1 MPEVG
6 GDSTVKVRALTASE
20 VRAEFGCLT
29 DADGLPA
36 RRSVA
41 DIIRRLLTVRGVLN
55 PDALITAVAGLAAP
69 GPARSDAVTVR
80 LKSVLEQMQAAGEVQ
95 QARSAAG
102 VVCWLASP
110 VEVSLPDGRTLLLGQ
125 CGDSAPNGVDDDLFP
140 NGFAPDAQAL
150 IDYLG
155 PPSYRFDLKMLGVA
169 GWRDASPGDVAGA
182 LSAAAQDQT
191 PPESTSA
198 NGLGAW
204 IGTPRFETTV
214 LTPGFANL
222 PDQVR
227 RALALT
233 ARPLDDSLSSWSLAP
248 AIGAEL
254 DAWLGRPDRSDVED
268 DEAADPGQERVL
280 GASVSRRLIVEAGP
294 GSGKT
299 RVACGRV
306 ARLIDDGAAA
316 TRIFMISFTQAA
328 VGELRARIGGFLA
341 DPGEAGD
348 VQIATLDSLAGGFRS
363 GFGLNDRQ
371 MGFEG
376 GIGGALD
383 LLKAGDRGLVSYL
396 GTLEHVIIDEAQ
408 DLTGDRRDLV
418 EALVRALPASCGVT
432 LFEDPAQAIYDWAG
446 GTGGSLSSTLLSAP
460 ELSFSKVILDRDHRT
475 RDPELKRLK
484 AELREVLQSGQEPA
498 AIYHAVRAAIET
510 VAEPSSILSQPGSI
524 PRSTLVLFRGRG
536 ELLSAA
542 ARFWRD
548 GLPVRVRLTG
558 RSKSTAAWIGSLFRA
573 SEATSLSRGDFDLL
587 WRDLWPRPGALSADD
602 AWRTLRTIAGVGPRG
617 GVDLLRLGRRIDTPS
632 PPLAVAL
639 SSTGR
644 AGPILSTIH
653 GSKGQESEHVVLAL
667 PRAAGVPPLEEA
679 RVLFVAATRARTSL
693 SVAAARPVSGEP
705 FRDRVWSRWRDGHAR
720 IEIGVDGDV
729 DVLRTAFPDGEDS
742 SITEA
747 RQQTLWAVSDT
758 PIALRA
764 IRRTSGWNLIADG
777 GTFDGRDLGFLS
789 DGVSTDLR
797 AIGRDRHG
805 GALPGSTLRGLF
817 VVGTRTVVLETPDGA
832 VRFGLAPVVAGL
844 AFVYFNPAAVA
855 GPAGA
860 AA

>member
-1 MPEVG
+1 M
-6 GDSTVKVRALTASE
+6 KVRALTASE
-20 VRAEFGCLT
+20 VRTEFGCLP

-36 RRSVA
+36 RRGAA
-41 DIIRRLLTVRGVLN
+41 DIIRRLLTIRGSVSL
-55 PDALITAVAGLAAP
+55 DDLITTVAGLAVPEQAP
-69 GPARSDAVTVR
+69 SDAVRVR
-80 LKSVLEQMQAAGEVQ
+80 LRSVLEQMQAAGEVK
-95 QARSAAG
+95 QALSAAG
-102 VVCWLASP
+102 VLCWLASP

-125 CGDSAPNGVDDDLFP
+125 NGDAAPKDANDDLFP
-140 NGFAPDAQAL
+140 SGSAPDPQAL

-155 PPSYRFDLKMLGVA
+155 PPAYRFDLKELDIA
-169 GWRDASPGDVAGA
+169 GWRHASLEDLAGA
-182 LSAAAQDQT
+182 LSAVAPDQ
-191 PPESTSA
+191 PPLEQTSTT
-198 NGLGAW
+198 GLGAW
-204 IGTPRFETTV
+204 IQTPRFETTV
-214 LTPGFANL
+214 LTPDFAAL

-233 ARPLDDSLSSWSLAP
+233 ARPLDDSFSKWSLGA
-248 AIGAEL
+248 ALGAEL
-254 DAWLGRPDRSDVED
+254 DAWLGRPDSSDAEN
-268 DEAADPGQERVL
+268 DEATDPGQELVL
-280 GASVSRRLIVEAGP
+280 AAAGSRRLVVEAGP

-348 VQIATLDSLAGGFRS
+348 VQISTLDSLAGGFRS
-363 GFGLNDRQ
+363 GFGLDDPPV
-371 MGFEG
+371 GFEA
-376 GIGGALD
+376 GITGALN
-383 LLKAGDRGLVSYL
+383 LLAAGDRGLVSYL
-396 GTLEHVIIDEAQ
+396 GTLEHVVIDEAQ

-418 EALVRALPASCGVT
+418 EALVRALPTSCGVT

-446 GTGGSLSSTLLSAP
+446 GTGESLSSTLLSTP
-460 ELSFSKVILDRDHRT
+460 ELAFSKVILDRDHRT
-475 RDPELKRLK
+475 RDPELQRLK
-484 AELREVLQSGQEPA
+484 AELREVLQSGLEPA
-498 AIYHAVRAAIET
+498 AIYDALRAAIET
-510 VAEPSSILSQPGSI
+510 AAEPSSILSQPGSI

-536 ELLSAA
+536 ELLAAA

-558 RSKSTAAWIGSLFRA
+558 RSKATAAWIGSLFRTG
-573 SEATSLSRGDFDLL
+573 ETTSLTRGDFDLL

-602 AWRTLRTIAGVGPRG
+602 AWRTLRTIAGTGPRG

-632 PPLAVAL
+632 PPLGVAL

-644 AGPILSTIH
+644 TGPILSTIH
-653 GSKGQESEHVVLAL
+653 GSKGQEAEHVVLAL
-667 PRAAGVPPLEEA
+667 PRAAGVPTLEEA

-705 FRDRVWSRWRDGHAR
+705 FKDRLWSRWRDVHAR
-720 IEIGVDGDV
+720 IEIGADGDV
-729 DVLRTAFPDGEDS
+729 DVVRTAFPDDEDP

-758 PIALRA
+758 PVAVRA
-764 IRRTSGWNLIADG
+764 IRHNSGWDLIADG
-777 GTFDGRDLGFLS
+777 GPIDGRDLGFLS
-789 DGVSTDLR
+789 DRVSSDLR

-817 VVGTRTVVLETPDGA
+817 VVGARTVVLETPGA
-832 VRFGLAPVVAGL
+832 GVRFGLAPVVAGL
-844 AFVYFNPAAVA
+844 AFVYFNPAAAA

>member
-1 MPEVG
+1 M
-6 GDSTVKVRALTASE
+6 T
-20 VRAEFGCLT
+20 EFGCMT

-36 RRSVA
+36 RRGVA
-41 DIIRRLLTVRGVLN
+41 DIIRRLLTVRGTLS

-69 GPARSDAVTVR
+69 GPARSDAVTDR
-80 LKSVLEQMQAAGEVQ
+80 LQSVLEQMLAAGEVL
-95 QARSAAG
+95 QAHSAAG

-125 CGDSAPNGVDDDLFP
+125 GGDSAPNSLDDDLFP
-140 NGFAPDAQAL
+140 NGYAPDAQAL

-155 PPSYRFDLKMLGVA
+155 PPAYRFDLKMIDIA
-169 GWRDASPGDVAGA
+169 GWHHASPEDVAGA
-182 LSAAAQDQT
+182 LSVAAQDR
-191 PPESTSA
+191 PPLEETSTT
-198 NGLGAW
+198 GLGAW
-204 IGTPRFETTV
+204 IQTPRFETMV
-214 LTPGFANL
+214 LTPGFAAL
-222 PDQVR
+222 PEQVR

-233 ARPLDDSLSSWSLAP
+233 ARPLDDSLSKWSLSP
-248 AIGAEL
+248 ALGAEL
-254 DAWLGRPDRSDVED
+254 DAWLGRPEGGDAAD
-268 DEAADPGQERVL
+268 DEATDPGQERVL
-280 GASVSRRLIVEAGP
+280 EATVSRRLVVEAGP

-348 VQIATLDSLAGGFRS
+348 VQISTLDSLAGGFRS
-363 GFGLNDRQ
+363 GFGLDDPPV
-371 MGFEG
+371 GFEA
-376 GIGGALD
+376 GITEALK
-383 LLKAGDRGLVSYL
+383 LLAVGDRGLVSYL
-396 GTLEHVIIDEAQ
+396 GTLEHVVIDEAQ

-432 LFEDPAQAIYDWAG
+432 LFEDPAQAIYDWNG
-446 GTGGSLSSTLLSAP
+446 GTGESLSASLLSTP
-460 ELSFSKVILDRDHRT
+460 ELAFSEVILDRDHRT
-475 RDPELKRLK
+475 RDPELQRLK
-484 AELREVLQSGQEPA
+484 AELREVLQSHMEPA
-498 AIYHAVRAAIET
+498 AAYDAVRAAIEKI
-510 VAEPSSILSQPGSI
+510 AEPSSILSQPGSI

-542 ARFWRD
+542 TRFWRD

-558 RSKSTAAWIGSLFRA
+558 RSKSTAAWIGSLFRTG
-573 SEATSLSRGDFDLL
+573 EATSLSRADFDLL

-602 AWRTLRTIAGVGPRG
+602 AWRTLRTIAGAGTRG
-617 GVDLLRLGRRIDTPS
+617 GVDLLRLGRRINTPS
-632 PPLAVAL
+632 PPLGVAL

-644 AGPILSTIH
+644 TGPILSTIH
-653 GSKGQESEHVVLAL
+653 GSKGQEAEHVVLAL
-667 PRAAGVPPLEEA
+667 PRASGVPTLEEA

-705 FRDRVWSRWRDGHAR
+705 FKNRLWSRWQDVHAR
-720 IEIGVDGDV
+720 IEIGADGDV
-729 DVLRTAFPDGEDS
+729 DVVRTAFPDDEDP

-758 PIALRA
+758 PVAVRA
-764 IRRTSGWNLIADG
+764 IRRPSGWDVIADG
-777 GTFDGRDLGFLS
+777 GPFDGRDLGFLS
-789 DGVSTDLR
+789 DGVTADLR

-817 VVGTRTVVLETPDGA
+817 VVGARTVVLETPGA
-832 VRFGLAPVVAGL
+832 GVRFGLAPVVAGL
-844 AFVYFNPAAVA
+844 ASVYFNPAAAA